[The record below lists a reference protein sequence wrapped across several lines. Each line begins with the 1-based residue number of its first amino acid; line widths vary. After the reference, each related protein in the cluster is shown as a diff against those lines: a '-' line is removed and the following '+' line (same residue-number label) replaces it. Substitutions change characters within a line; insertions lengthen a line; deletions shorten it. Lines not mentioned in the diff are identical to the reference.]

1 MYFFRIA
8 MRSTVSWLRR
18 WLRRTSCSE
27 PLRHVRE
34 SHGQVTSVGG
44 HIFIYGA
51 TETSIAQINNSTGTV
66 EYLHHDQA
74 GSTRLLT
81 GSTGTV
87 TGKCTYNAYGTPTCE
102 GTATTPLGYDGQY
115 TSSDTGLVY
124 MRARTYDPATAQ
136 FLSVD
141 PFVALTGEPYSYVGD
156 DPVNNV
162 DPLGLSSEGLDEGS
176 VPCFWPFCGP
186 PPSAPEGVKQLGE
199 GVAEGARESYEG
211 IMHGAES
218 IWNAITGE
226 GASSN
231 ESTTEDKCAQDSP
244 RSLLPRGEPNST
256 GVLDRGSGTG
266 QIRDYGP
273 DGLPLRDF
281 DFGHDHGF
289 GDPHLHE
296 WLEGVRGPGQ
306 PLGPNE

>member
-1 MYFFRIA
+1 LILNDGTNSY
-8 MRSTVSWLRR
+8 L
-18 WLRRTSCSE
+18 
-27 PLRHVRE
+27 
-34 SHGQVTSVGG
+34 
-44 HIFIYGA
+44 YGPGDL
-51 TETSIAQINNSTGTV
+51 SIEQISSGGTV
-66 EYLHHDQA
+66 TYLHHDQQ

-87 TGKCTYNAYGTPTCE
+87 TGKCTYTAYGTPTCE
-102 GTATTPLGYDGQY
+102 GSATTPLGYDAQDAQY
-115 TSSDTGLVY
+115 TSPDTGLIY
-124 MRARTYDPATAQ
+124 MRARVYDPATGQ
-136 FLSVD
+136 FLTID
-141 PFVALTGEPYSYVGD
+141 PLDALTGEPYSYVSD
-156 DPVNNV
+156 DPVNDV
-162 DPLGLSSEGLDEGS
+162 DPLGHSSEGLGEGS

-186 PPSAPEGVKQLGE
+186 PPSAPEGVEQPGE

-211 IMHGAES
+211 IKHGVES

-231 ESTTEDKCAQDSP
+231 ETTTEDKCGQNSP
-244 RSLLPRGEPNST
+244 RSLPPRGEANST

-289 GDPHLHE
+289 GDPRVHE
-296 WLEGVRGPGQ
+296 
-306 PLGPNE
+306 